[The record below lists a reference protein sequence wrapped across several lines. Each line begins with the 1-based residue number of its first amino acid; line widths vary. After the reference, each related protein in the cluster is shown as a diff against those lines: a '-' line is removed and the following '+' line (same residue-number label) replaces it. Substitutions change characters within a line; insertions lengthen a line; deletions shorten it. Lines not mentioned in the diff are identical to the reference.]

1 MRSKSTNYLQAV
13 VLITGIMYVVLG
25 LVIFVTPLTVLEIF
39 ADNISENWLDL
50 VRDNELV
57 APLYYISRGFSA
69 LVFTSGLA
77 MVMPLFD
84 PLKYRG
90 LIYFNGLIFP
100 FLAGALYMYN
110 GVFRIITHRQVVEE
124 TGKIISTEATM
135 RGIHGTVVLLG
146 IVFTLIFLLTVIGL
160 IITRKQAHDGIE

>member
-1 MRSKSTNYLQAV
+1 MRSKFTNYLQAV
-13 VLITGIMYVVLG
+13 VLITGIIYILLG
-25 LVIFVTPLTVLEIF
+25 LLIFLTPLTALELF
-39 ADNISENWLDL
+39 AENISENWLDL
-50 VRDNELV
+50 VRDHELV

-90 LIYFNGLIFP
+90 LIYYNGLVFP

-110 GVFRIITHRQVVEE
+110 GVFRIIAHREMVEDA
-124 TGKIISTEATM
+124 GKIISTEAAA
-135 RGIHGTVVLLG
+135 RGIHGIVVLLG
-146 IVFTLIFLLTVIGL
+146 IVFTLIFLLTAIGL
-160 IITRKQAHDGIE
+160 VITRKQAHDGVE

>member
-1 MRSKSTNYLQAV
+1 MRSKFTNYLQVV
-13 VLITGIMYVVLG
+13 VLITAIIYILLGLIIYLKPLVVLE
-25 LVIFVTPLTVLEIF
+25 LF
-39 ADNISENWLDL
+39 AENISENWLDL

-69 LVFTSGLA
+69 LVLTSGLA

-110 GVFRIITHRQVVEE
+110 GVFRIITHREVVEK
-124 TGKIISTEATM
+124 TGKIISSEATT

-146 IVFTLIFLLTVIGL
+146 ITFTLIFLLTAIGL
-160 IITRKQAHDGIE
+160 FITKKQAHDGIE

>member
-13 VLITGIMYVVLG
+13 VLITGTIYVVLG
-25 LVIFVTPLTVLEIF
+25 LVIFVTPLTVLELF

-57 APLYYISRGFSA
+57 APLYYVSRGFSA
-69 LVFTSGLA
+69 LVFSTGLA

-124 TGKIISTEATM
+124 TGKIISTEAAI
-135 RGIHGTVVLLG
+135 RGIHGVVVLLG
-146 IVFTLIFLLTVIGL
+146 IIFTVIFLLTVIGL
-160 IITRKQAHDGIE
+160 VITRKQAHDGIE